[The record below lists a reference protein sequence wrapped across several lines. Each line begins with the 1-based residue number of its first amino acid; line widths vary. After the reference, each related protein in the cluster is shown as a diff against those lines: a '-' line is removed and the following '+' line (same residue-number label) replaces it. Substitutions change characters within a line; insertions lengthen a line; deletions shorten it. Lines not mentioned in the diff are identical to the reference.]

1 MKTIKI
7 SEATPLQ
14 LNWLVAKCEGY
25 RPEHCADTIFVGG
38 DYHEEGYSPTADW
51 SQMGPIIDRC
61 PEMQFWPWGGS
72 VDERNGEL
80 QCACLPVQLEGATRM
95 RTWFGKTKL
104 IAAARCYVASKLG
117 EVVEVPEELT

>member
-38 DYHEEGYSPTADW
+38 DYHEEGYSPTTDPA
-51 SQMGPIIDRC
+51 QMWPIIDRIDGVQMKRWVESRPNLKC
-61 PEMQFWPWGGS
+61 QVEIHNYDGDTIQFGPT
-72 VDERNGEL
+72 L
-80 QCACLPVQLEGATRM
+80 
-95 RTWFGKTKL
+95 L

-117 EVVEVPEELT
+117 DTAEVPEELT